1 LVARR
6 SRKSLAPRAMSGS
19 RNSSERPR
27 ISAWGVAENALA
39 GGIEGFD
46 VAGIV
51 DRDDGVFDVVQNGLQ
66 VRGGL
71 LANLARERLGL
82 IGHELH
88 GAHDAAPFAVDPIVV
103 GADRFE
109 QRLDIQL
116 AVPAS
121 CLRDLAL
128 EQVGSGWGQAQAPR
142 YELRP
147 RYRVTILRSPAH
159 ESTARDG
166 ALCARC

>member
-1 LVARR
+1 MR
-6 SRKSLAPRAMSGS
+6 SPVGLKVSMWPASSTVTMASLTLS
-19 RNSSERPR
+19 RMACRCEAVCSR
-27 ISAWGVAENALA
+27 ISRV
-39 GGIEGFD
+39 
-46 VAGIV
+46 
-51 DRDDGVFDVVQNGLQ
+51 
-66 VRGGL
+66 
-71 LANLARERLGL
+71 GL

-128 EQVGSGWGQAQAPR
+128 EQLVQVGGR
-142 YELRP
+142 LR
-147 RYRVTILRSPAH
+147 RLATNCG
-159 ESTARDG
+159 RDI
-166 ALCARC
+166 A

>member
-1 LVARR
+1 MLTGREIDVGVVDLGGEALEKVAGAARDVR
-6 SRKSLAPRAMSGS
+6 EQELERAAEDF
-19 RNSSERPR
+19 RL
-27 ISAWGVAENALA
+27 GVAENALA

-109 QRLDIQL
+109 QRLDIRL

-128 EQVGSGWGQAQAPR
+128 EQLVQVGGR
-142 YELRP
+142 LR
-147 RYRVTILRSPAH
+147 RLATNCG
-159 ESTARDG
+159 RDI
-166 ALCARC
+166 A